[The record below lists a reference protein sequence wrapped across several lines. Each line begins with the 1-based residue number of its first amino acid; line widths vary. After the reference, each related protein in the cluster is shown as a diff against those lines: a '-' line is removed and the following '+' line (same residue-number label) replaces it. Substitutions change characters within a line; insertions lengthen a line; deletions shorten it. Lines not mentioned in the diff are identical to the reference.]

1 MSSQPVASG
10 EAPLIPMPALDAE
23 SLRAAVEMI
32 IPTRRPEFDRHMARA
47 MHQARDQESLAPLR
61 LFSLHWGMIIA
72 IERWPERALR
82 MRECEAL
89 AAQSA
94 DDECRSAALAELR
107 QILDVAEREVRAL

>member
-1 MSSQPVASG
+1 MSSQPAVTG
-10 EAPLIPMPALDAE
+10 EGPLIPMPALDAE

-32 IPTRRPEFDRHMARA
+32 VPTRRPEFDRHMARA

-72 IERWPERALR
+72 VERWPDRAAR

-89 AAQSA
+89 AVEAP
-94 DDECRSAALAELR
+94 DDKRRSTALAEIR
-107 QILDVAEREVRAL
+107 AILDVAEREVRAL